1 MKKKTIN
8 NAFWPTTDQ
17 LDKFHL
23 GNYSKEDIKKN
34 KKIELIDKLIEAEQP
49 ELDIEVD
56 KNLLKYNLLEQ
67 KLNLQVKI
75 HKLIEDHNQVVQYA
89 ALEFAKTDSY
99 KKYRK
104 HIKAKRVLDWTAE
117 DNWLDETF
125 NLYDAKRYY

>member
-89 ALEFAKTDSY
+89 ALEFAKSS
-99 KKYRK
+99 
-104 HIKAKRVLDWTAE
+104 
-117 DNWLDETF
+117 
-125 NLYDAKRYY
+125 

>member
-56 KNLLKYNLLEQ
+56 KNSLKFNLLEQ

-89 ALEFAKTDSY
+89 ALEFATTDLY
-99 KKYRK
+99 KRYRK
-104 HIKAKRVLDWTAE
+104 HIKAKRALDWTGE
-117 DNWLDETF
+117 DGWLDDTF
-125 NLYDAKRYY
+125 HYFDAKRYY